1 MRDEKSK
8 MVSQRD
14 GENGIAEVGRSM
26 LETQEP
32 QLAIE
37 DMMWWC
43 ASLDFGRVTRSSGW
57 RPARTLP
64 VACHRLLCYMKV

>member
-8 MVSQRD
+8 IVSQRD

-37 DMMWWC
+37 DMM
-43 ASLDFGRVTRSSGW
+43 
-57 RPARTLP
+57 
-64 VACHRLLCYMKV
+64 